1 MLYFS
6 KFKVLSILFVCLFGL
21 FFSLPNFLSNSQ
33 VNKLPSF
40 FPSKQVNL
48 GLDLRGGSHLLIEV
62 ESSVLVGERIDD
74 LYNDLR
80 SDFRT
85 NNISIKSIDISKN
98 EIFIESDKNTNINS
112 LEDSINRL
120 SQDITSQFATIKS
133 QEEIDLLKISDNK
146 YRLKLSEVA
155 VESLR
160 KRAVDQSIE
169 ILRRRIDELGTKEPT
184 IQRQGKSRIIIQVPG
199 LDDPNRLK
207 DLLGTTAKLT
217 FHLMDPRSNID
228 DVSRSSIILYSRDNN
243 DLPYIVEKRSIISGE
258 NLIDAQPGFDPQTN
272 QPIVNFR
279 FDSQGARKFGKV
291 TSDNVG
297 KPFAIVLDSEVI
309 SAPIINEPILG
320 GSGMISG
327 GFSVQEANDLSIL
340 LRSGALPA
348 PLIILEER
356 TVGPGL
362 GADSVKAGQIAS
374 LLGLV
379 FVMIYMFLSYG
390 RFGLYS
396 NISLIINLMLILAVL
411 STLQATLTLPGIAG
425 IILTIGMAVDAN
437 VLIFERIREELANG
451 KSVINSIDNGY
462 KRALTTI
469 LDANITTFIAAIILF
484 QLGSG
489 PIKGFSVTLAI
500 GIVTSVFTAFTL
512 TRFIVARWIRKSNP
526 KARKSFRA
534 RHNCAN
540 PGPKT
545 KARYWSC
552 RKW

>member
-33 VNKLPSF
+33 VDKLPSF

-62 ESSVLVGERIDD
+62 ESTILVGERMDD

-85 NNISIKSIDISKN
+85 NNISITSIDISKN
-98 EIFIESDKNTNINS
+98 EIFIEANKDTNFNN
-112 LEDSINRL
+112 LEDVINKL

-228 DVSRSSIILYSRDNN
+228 NVSRSSIVLYSRDNI
-243 DLPYIVEKRSIISGE
+243 DIPYIVEKRSIISGE

-327 GFSVQEANDLSIL
+327 GFSVQEANDLAIL

-374 LLGLV
+374 MLGLV

-526 KARKSFRA
+526 KII
-534 RHNCAN
+534 
-540 PGPKT
+540 
-545 KARYWSC
+545 YI
-552 RKW
+552 